1 MVRSI
6 AVFFILYLLG
16 NVVLKL
22 EINWLTYVL
31 GNEWEYSPA
40 GGATGDAYFAQLN
53 DKKIFLKR
61 NSSPFLAVLSAEGI
75 VPKLI
80 WTKRLENGDVVT
92 AQQWLSGRELK
103 PAEMNGENVAGLLK
117 KIHQSNELLEMLRRI
132 GKKPIEAKDVL
143 DDVLRKLHPDLLK
156 FEIVNKAITF
166 LEQELENMEHDH
178 NVVCHSDVNHNNWL
192 LSDSNELY
200 LIDWDGA
207 MIADPA
213 VDIGMLLHWY
223 IKKEDWPKWIS
234 LYGMELTDNLL
245 LRMKWYV
252 VAQSLHLLG
261 WYQVKKKE
269 KEILHWLQYLEH
281 LL

>member
-1 MVRSI
+1 M
-6 AVFFILYLLG
+6 
-16 NVVLKL
+16 

-31 GNEWEYSPA
+31 GNEWEFSPA
-40 GGATGDAYFAQLN
+40 GGATGDAYFAQLK

-103 PAEMNGENVAGLLK
+103 PVDMIGGNVAGLLK
-117 KIHQSNELLEMLRRI
+117 KIHKSDELLEMLRRI

-143 DDVLRKLHPDLLK
+143 QDVVSKLHPDLL
-156 FEIVNKAITF
+156 EIDIVNKAIHF
-166 LEQELENMEHDH
+166 LEQEQDNVKTNQ

-192 LSDSNELY
+192 LSDDNELY

-223 IKKEDWPKWIS
+223 IKKEDWPNWIS
-234 LYGMELTDNLL
+234 LYGMELTDHLL

-252 VAQSLHLLG
+252 VAQSLNLLG
-261 WYQVKKKE
+261 WYQLKKKD
-269 KEILHWLQYLEH
+269 KEVLHWLQYLEK